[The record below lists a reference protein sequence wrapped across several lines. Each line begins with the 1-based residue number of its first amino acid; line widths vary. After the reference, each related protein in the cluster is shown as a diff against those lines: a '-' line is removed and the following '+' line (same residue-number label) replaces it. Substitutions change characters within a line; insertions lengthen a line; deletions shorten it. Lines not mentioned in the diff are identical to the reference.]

1 LKPGEIIGSSD
12 AFYNNGDTLARM
24 PTPDLLAIDR
34 LRDRMRG
41 NVLCPEDS
49 GYDDAR
55 RLWNGMIDRRPLL
68 IARCLGLT
76 DVVETIRFSREHD
89 IPMTVRGGGHGVSG
103 KAVLDQAVL
112 LDLSSMKH
120 VQVDPVRQRALAH
133 AGATWGDFDPKTQ
146 ACGLATTGGVIST
159 TGIAGLTLG
168 GGIGWLMGKHG
179 LACDNLISVDVA
191 DATGKHL
198 TASAEQ
204 NADLFWA
211 IRGGGGN
218 FGVVTTFEYQLHPL
232 AAVLAGILLHPR
244 QNALDL
250 LRHYR
255 DLTANAP
262 DELTAYAGLMSGPDG
277 TPLTGIALCHSA
289 DDRIAAENDVGKF
302 RRLASPIADM
312 VGWKSYADSQTMMD
326 FTAPKGLRYYF
337 KCAFLAQLPDEALQ
351 TILHYGESTP
361 SPQTQIVLEH
371 VHGKASRV
379 PPDASA
385 FALRRNQYSL
395 NIVAGWQDPAM
406 TDRCVAWVRAFAAS
420 MDRFGTGDTYVNYL
434 GEEGPEAV
442 HATYGGNYERLAK
455 LKLKYDPDNFFRFN
469 QNIAPSTAT
478 SGQSGPRRQADA
490 TQA

>member
-1 LKPGEIIGSSD
+1 
-12 AFYNNGDTLARM
+12 
-24 PTPDLLAIDR
+24 
-34 LRDRMRG
+34 
-41 NVLCPEDS
+41 
-49 GYDDAR
+49 
-55 RLWNGMIDRRPLL
+55 MIDRRPLL

-76 DVVETIRFSREHD
+76 DVAETIRFARNHD
-89 IPMTVRGGGHGVSG
+89 VPMTVRGGGHGVSG
-103 KAVLDQAVL
+103 KAVLDGAVL
-112 LDLSSMKH
+112 LDLSAMKH
-120 VQVDPVRQRALAH
+120 VHVDPARHRAVAQ

-146 ACGLATTGGVIST
+146 TYGLATTGGVIST

-179 LACDNLISVDVA
+179 LACDNLVSVDVA
-191 DATGKHL
+191 DASGKHL

-211 IRGGGGN
+211 LRGGGGN

-232 AAVLAGILLHPR
+232 SAVLGGVLLHPR

-277 TPLTGIALCHSA
+277 APLTAIALCHSG
-289 DDRIAAENDVGKF
+289 DDRTSAENDVGKF
-302 RRLASPIADM
+302 RRLAPPIADT
-312 VGWKSYADSQTMMD
+312 VGWKSYAELQTMMD

-337 KCAFLAQLPDEALQ
+337 KCAFLAELPDEALR
-351 TILHYGESTP
+351 TIVDYGESTP
-361 SPQTQIVLEH
+361 SPQSQILLEH

-379 PPDASA
+379 PPDATA

-395 NIVAGWQDPAM
+395 NIVATWHDPAM
-406 TDRCVAWVRAFAAS
+406 TDPCVAWVRAVAAH

-442 HATYGGNYERLAK
+442 HAAYGVNYELLARLK
-455 LKLKYDPDNFFRFN
+455 RKYDPENFFRFN
-469 QNIAPSTAT
+469 QNILPSTAAV
-478 SGQSGPRRQADA
+478 GHPGMGREADA
-490 TQA
+490 PQA